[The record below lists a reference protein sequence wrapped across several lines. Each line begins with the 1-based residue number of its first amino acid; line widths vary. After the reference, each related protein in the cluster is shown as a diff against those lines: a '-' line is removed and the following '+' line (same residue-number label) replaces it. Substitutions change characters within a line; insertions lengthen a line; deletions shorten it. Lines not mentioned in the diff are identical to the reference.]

1 MPHPCYHQIV
11 EIVENKPSVA
21 AAVVVAS
28 VVAAAA
34 AATVE
39 HGFAGC

>member
-21 AAVVVAS
+21 AAVVDS